1 MDLILEARTGRERVT
16 MVCHGKL
23 VGGKEADVFRESAML
38 LMGGFD
44 NLVIDLAGVRTMDC
58 GGLGSLA
65 SVLGTSME
73 KGRQVRIANASP
85 LVVEMLRVT
94 KLDQFLERENRPITR
109 GTAGHRE
116 AAA

>member
-23 VGGKEADVFRESAML
+23 VGGKEADVFRHSAML

-65 SVLGTSME
+65 SVLGMSIE

-85 LVVEMLRVT
+85 VIVEMLRVT
-94 KLDQFLERENRPITR
+94 KLDQFLERENRPLPR
-109 GTAGHRE
+109 GAATNHE